1 MKSYYHHAN
10 LKGTNQVFLQEK
22 KVEGLKRRFQG
33 VHIDCGTLPLCSQG
47 QVGSRR
53 TAWIPPLYPLRR
65 GRYQNET
72 SLLER
77 FNPFYNYFLKRNS
90 TVARSNPISKNN
102 YK

>member
-1 MKSYYHHAN
+1 MSDAPCKK
-10 LKGTNQVFLQEK
+10 KGR
-22 KVEGLKRRFQG
+22 KVKAQISGGF
-33 VHIDCGTLPLCSQG
+33 HIDCGTLPLCSQG

-77 FNPFYNYFLKRNS
+77 FNFFIINFRNKSQPRRFLSQKIIKMVLRMK
-90 TVARSNPISKNN
+90 VIFK
-102 YK
+102 KKL